1 MPLLECQ
8 DVHVTYGKGSHA
20 LHAVK
25 GVSLDVEPGEIVGLV
40 GESGCGKSS
49 LGRAAIGLT
58 AMSGGSILFEGV
70 SVNQVSRLE
79 QKKIRR
85 KMQMIFQDPYGSLNP
100 RLQIGSALLD
110 VMEVH
115 SIGSNRQERLDR
127 AVELLKAVDLPA
139 NSIGRYPHEFSGGQR
154 QRICIARA
162 LTLEPSLVI
171 ADEPVSALD
180 VSVQAEILEVLES
193 LRQERQ
199 LAFLFISHDL
209 AVVRNL
215 CDRVAVMF
223 HGTLVETGRV
233 EEVIDRPQHA
243 YTKKL
248 LEAVPVFLIRFFS
261 NPFKGLSCS
270 LLFGFSFAIC
280 NSGKGFIHCHDSN
293 CMLWVVIGSFH

>member
-1 MPLLECQ
+1 MPLLECRA
-8 DVHVTYGKGSHA
+8 VYVTYGKGSQV

-25 GVSLDVEPGEIVGLV
+25 GVSLNVEPGEIVGLV

-58 AMSGGSILFEGV
+58 PMASGSILFDGF
-70 SVNQVSRLE
+70 SVNEASKSE

-85 KMQMIFQDPYGSLNP
+85 NMQMIFQDPYGSLNP

-115 SIGSNRQERLDR
+115 SIGSSRQERLDH

-162 LTLEPSLVI
+162 LTLEPSLLI

-180 VSVQAEILEVLES
+180 VSVQAEILDVLES

-223 HGTLVETGRV
+223 NGELVEVGRA
-233 EEVIDRPQHA
+233 EEVIDHPQHA

-248 LEAVPVFLIRFFS
+248 LDAVPVF
-261 NPFKGLSCS
+261 
-270 LLFGFSFAIC
+270 
-280 NSGKGFIHCHDSN
+280 
-293 CMLWVVIGSFH
+293 